1 MDATLFSTTVGML
14 LYWHVSY
21 SEMSLVSL
29 FLEKMSLDNLLVF
42 SDLSSK
48 VTKVTFSSSK
58 VPYQSKRDCVYR
70 RVYGKKCHLCHFE
83 GKNKANLLCLHI
95 DTRVTF
101 LR

>member
-14 LYWHVSY
+14 LSWHVSY

-58 VPYQSKRDCVYR
+58 VPYQSKKR
-70 RVYGKKCHLCHFE
+70 
-83 GKNKANLLCLHI
+83 LCL
-95 DTRVTF
+95 
-101 LR
+101 